1 MKFDVRLGGRTLRDG
16 YNFLS
21 TRRLSPRVI
30 DNNAFQAGAK
40 KESNFWIL
48 VIELSEQPTDLL
60 VRSTNEFCLNQILL
74 CIFFSSLRNK
84 SDWIKWKAPGRIYP
98 VLADPYVSTNI
109 SLSRGLF
116 RNKTP
121 SLILQKGGRGKK
133 LENQSQIASPRRW
146 RRNGIPAGWLFYY

>member
-1 MKFDVRLGGRTLRDG
+1 MRFK
-16 YNFLS
+16 
-21 TRRLSPRVI
+21 RV
-30 DNNAFQAGAK
+30 QK

-116 RNKTP
+116 KQNPFINSSKRWSRQKAWEPIANCITATVTKERNSCRLTFLLLKCRRPKHDSPAIKTLRFLP
-121 SLILQKGGRGKK
+121 LHG
-133 LENQSQIASPRRW
+133 
-146 RRNGIPAGWLFYY
+146 